1 MPIEEYGKSSMRKFL
16 IRAVYASGTFLLGLL
31 LSGAKAPL
39 DTYPFIIALTSSL
52 TSCAG
57 FASLGV
63 LCRLTVDG
71 SIGTSAFT
79 YCAAAILVCAARW
92 VFCFLFIHIGS
103 VHAQKRAKISFY
115 RQIPSARFGQAY
127 RRRTYKS
134 PYGLYRLN
142 RRCACNGFRLRI

>member
-1 MPIEEYGKSSMRKFL
+1 MQNKKFAKKNGMPIEEYGKSSMRKFL

-71 SIGTSAFT
+71 KIKYACVDGPEFDGHLIDFDEAQNRINAYKEAEKDH
-79 YCAAAILVCAARW
+79 YC
-92 VFCFLFIHIGS
+92 
-103 VHAQKRAKISFY
+103 KIRS
-115 RQIPSARFGQAY
+115 
-127 RRRTYKS
+127 
-134 PYGLYRLN
+134 
-142 RRCACNGFRLRI
+142 

>member
-1 MPIEEYGKSSMRKFL
+1 MQNKKFAKKNGMPIEEYGKSSMRKFL

-92 VFCFLFIHIGS
+92 VFCFLFIDIVFS
-103 VHAQKRAKISFY
+103 NISKIISY
-115 RQIPSARFGQAY
+115 
-127 RRRTYKS
+127 
-134 PYGLYRLN
+134 YGM
-142 RRCACNGFRLRI
+142 FFKEFHDTFWDWS